1 MSDQGGWGQPPGGG
15 GGGGGG
21 WGQPPQQ
28 GGWGQPQQPQGGQ
41 PQQPQQPQ
49 QPWGQQPQGY
59 GAPAPAPGGPAAEIG
74 DVFENAKILLKR
86 SMKGVL
92 AVYIVLAVVR
102 LVATVPQW
110 VTQYFT
116 INRLSAGDFSGA
128 AGLNI
133 ASLCT
138 SIVTLAVTV
147 AVGTLT
153 IGLGRAMRRQMVEG
167 EGAVTTFGEAF
178 AEAKLRFWPTL
189 GAYLLYAV
197 AVAIGAILCVIPGLV
212 AAVIFAFVPYLVAAV
227 DAEIVDSFKRSIDLT
242 KKNVGP
248 LLAVIGILIA
258 VGLVIAGLNFG
269 LIAALTA
276 ALGQAG
282 IIIASVIV
290 TLIGIPV
297 GWVFFCLLGAL
308 FITCETADANVPL
321 RR

>member
-1 MSDQGGWGQPPGGG
+1 MSDQGGWGQPP
-15 GGGGGG
+15 GGGGG

-28 GGWGQPQQPQGGQ
+28 GGWGQPQQPAGGHAPQ
-41 PQQPQQPQ
+41 PQQQ
-49 QPWGQQPQGY
+49 WGQHPQGH
-59 GAPAPAPGGPAAEIG
+59 GAAAPGGGGPAAEIG
-74 DVFENAKILLKR
+74 DVFQNAKILLTR

-92 AVYIVLAVVR
+92 AAYIVLSVVR
-102 LVATVPQW
+102 FVATVPQW

-116 INRLSAGDFSGA
+116 ISRLGAGDFSGA
-128 AGLNI
+128 AALNV
-133 ASLCT
+133 AGLCT
-138 SIVTLAVTV
+138 SVITIAVTV

-197 AVAIGAILCVIPGLV
+197 AVVIGVFLCVLPGLV
-212 AAVIFAFVPYLVAAV
+212 AAIIFAFVPYLVAAV
-227 DAEIVDSFKRSIDLT
+227 DADVVGSFQRSIELA

-248 LLAVIGILIA
+248 LLAVIGVLFA
-258 VGLVIAGLNFG
+258 AGLLIAGLNFG
-269 LIAALTA
+269 LIAGLTA

-282 IIIASVIV
+282 MIIASVIV
-290 TLIGIPV
+290 TLIGIPI

-308 FITCETADANVPL
+308 FITCETADAGVAL
-321 RR
+321 RK